1 MVYTMKNM
9 EVSLMIAWGRM
20 VRSLTFGL
28 AIAVVAI
35 GLLPFL
41 VVFLMSDLSGLI
53 ELDPTPFFAFAS
65 KFIRWGK

>member
-1 MVYTMKNM
+1 
-9 EVSLMIAWGRM
+9 MIAWGRM
-20 VRSLTFGL
+20 VRSVTFGL

-53 ELDPTPFFAFAS
+53 DLDSTPFFAFAS